1 MKVSYSNIQYIKGG
15 DGLITQAEKAESK
28 PKSQMKKPELLAPAG
43 NLEKLKIAVHYGA
56 DAVFLGG
63 QEYGLRSNADNFT
76 MEEIKEGVEFADRYG
91 AKIYVTTNIIAHDEN
106 MDGLEDYLR
115 NLEATGATG
124 IIVADPLII
133 ETCKAV
139 APKLEIHLSTQ
150 QSLSN
155 YKAIEYWKEEGLDRV
170 VLARETGAMEMKEMK
185 EKVDIEIEAF
195 IHGAM
200 CIAYSGRCTLSNHMT
215 ARDSNRGGCCQ
226 SCRWDYDLLEVDED
240 GELDLLYKDEAV
252 TPFAMS
258 PKDLKLIESIPNM
271 MDLGIDSL
279 KIEGR
284 MKSIHYIATVV
295 SVYRKVIDAY
305 AEDPQNFKIKPEWLI
320 ELDKCANRDTA
331 SSFFEGTPGYQ
342 QQMFGN
348 ESNKKSPYD
357 FCGLVLDYDEATK
370 IATIQQRNHF
380 KPGQEVEFFGP
391 EIEGFKQIVDTI
403 YDEEGNELDA
413 ARHPLQIVQF
423 KVDHPIYPNNMMR
436 KEV

>member
-1 MKVSYSNIQYIKGG
+1 MKTK
-15 DGLITQAEKAESK
+15 SK
-28 PKSQMKKPELLAPAG
+28 RQVKKPELLAPAG

-76 MEEIKEGVEFADRYG
+76 MEEIKEGVEFAAKYG

-106 MDGLEDYLR
+106 MEGLETYLK

-133 ETCKAV
+133 ETCKSV
-139 APKLEIHLSTQ
+139 APRLEIHLSTQ

-155 YKAIEYWKEEGLDRV
+155 YKAVEYWKEEGLDRV

-226 SCRWDYDLLEVDED
+226 SCRWDYDLLEVEENGD
-240 GELDLLYKDEAV
+240 LDLYYKEGKV
-252 TPFAMS
+252 VPFAMS

-271 MDLGIDSL
+271 MDIGIDSL

-305 AEDPQNFKIKPEWLI
+305 AEDPDNFKIKPEWLI

-348 ESNKKSPYD
+348 ESNKKTPYD
-357 FCGLVLDYDEATK
+357 FCGLVLDYDKETK
-370 IATIQQRNHF
+370 IATVQQRNHF
-380 KPGQEVEFFGP
+380 KPGQEIEFFGP
-391 EIEGFKQIVDTI
+391 EIDGFTQVVEAI

-423 KVDHPIYPNNMMR
+423 KVDHDIYPNNMMR
-436 KEV
+436 KEIG

>member
-1 MKVSYSNIQYIKGG
+1 MKTLNEIEVNAKRKI
-15 DGLITQAEKAESK
+15 
-28 PKSQMKKPELLAPAG
+28 KKPELLAPAG

-76 MEEIKEGVEFADRYG
+76 MEEIKEGVEFANRYG

-106 MDGLEDYLR
+106 IDGLEDYLR
-115 NLEATGATG
+115 QLEATGATG

-133 ETCKAV
+133 ETCKKV

-155 YKAIEYWKEEGLDRV
+155 YKAVEYWKEEGLDRV

-185 EKVDIEIEAF
+185 DNVDIEIEAF

-226 SCRWDYDLLEVDED
+226 SCRWDYDLLAVDEE
-240 GELDLLYKDEAV
+240 GELDLFYQDGEV
-252 TPFAMS
+252 VPFAMS
-258 PKDLKLIESIPNM
+258 PKDLKLIESIPQM
-271 MDLGIDSL
+271 MDIGIDSL

-305 AEDPQNFKIKPEWLI
+305 AEDPDNFKIKPEWLI

-331 SSFFEGTPGYQ
+331 PAFFEGTPGYEE
-342 QQMFGN
+342 QMFGVQQ
-348 ESNKKSPYD
+348 NKKSPYD
-357 FCGLVLDYDEATK
+357 FCGLVLDYDEATH

-380 KPGQEVEFFGP
+380 KPGQEIEFFGP
-391 EIEGFKQIVDTI
+391 EIESFKQVFDVI
-403 YDEEGNELDA
+403 YDEEGNHLDA
-413 ARHPLQIVQF
+413 ARHPLQIVQI
-423 KVDHPIYPNNMMR
+423 KVNHPIYPNNMMR
-436 KEV
+436 KEIG

>member
-1 MKVSYSNIQYIKGG
+1 MKTLTDVQSQVK
-15 DGLITQAEKAESK
+15 SK
-28 PKSQMKKPELLAPAG
+28 IKKPELLAPAG

-76 MEEIKEGVEFADRYG
+76 MAEIKEGVEFANQYN

-106 MDGLEDYLR
+106 IDGLESYLIE
-115 NLEATGATG
+115 LEKTGATG

-133 ETCKAV
+133 ETCKQV

-155 YKAIEYWKEEGLDRV
+155 TKAVEFWKEEGLDRV

-185 EKVDIEIEAF
+185 ENVDIEIEAF

-226 SCRWDYDLLEVDED
+226 SCRWDYDLLEVDND
-240 GELDLLYKDEAV
+240 GDLDLYYQEGDV
-252 TPFAMS
+252 IPFAMS
-258 PKDLKLIESIPNM
+258 PKDLKLIESIPQM
-271 MDLGIDSL
+271 MDIGIDSL

-305 AEDPQNFKIKPEWLI
+305 AEDPEHFKINPEWLI

-331 SSFFEGTPGYQ
+331 PAFFEGTPGYEE
-342 QQMFGN
+342 QMFGVQQ
-348 ESNKKSPYD
+348 NKKSPYD
-357 FCGLVLDYDEATK
+357 FCGLVLDYDEATH

-380 KPGQEVEFFGP
+380 KPGQEIEFFGP
-391 EIEGFKQIVDTI
+391 EIESFRQVIDAI
-403 YDEEGNELDA
+403 YDEEGNQLDA
-413 ARHPLQIVQF
+413 ARHPLQIVQI
-423 KVDHPIYPNNMMR
+423 KVDHPIYPKNMMR
-436 KEV
+436 KEIV

>member
-1 MKVSYSNIQYIKGG
+1 MTVLEAVKS
-15 DGLITQAEKAESK
+15 DAK
-28 PKSQMKKPELLAPAG
+28 PKIKKPELLAPAG
-43 NLEKLKIAVHYGA
+43 NLEKLKIAIHYGA

-76 MEEIKEGVEFADRYG
+76 IEEIREGVEFANRYG
-91 AKIYVTTNIIAHDEN
+91 AKVYITTNIIAHDEN
-106 MDGLEDYLR
+106 IEGLDEYLMQ
-115 NLEATGATG
+115 LEGTGATG

-133 ETCKAV
+133 ETCKRV

-155 YKAIEYWKEEGLDRV
+155 YKAVEYWKEEGLDRV

-185 EKVDIEIEAF
+185 DKVDIEIEAF

-226 SCRWDYDLLEVDED
+226 SCRWDYDLLTVDED
-240 GELDLLYKDEAV
+240 GELDVYYEDGEAV
-252 TPFAMS
+252 PFAMS
-258 PKDLKLIESIPNM
+258 PRDLKLIESIPNM

-305 AEDPQNFKIKPEWLI
+305 AADPENFKIKPEWLI
-320 ELDKCANRDTA
+320 ELDKCANRDTVPA
-331 SSFFEGTPGYQ
+331 FFKGTPGYEE
-342 QQMFGN
+342 QMFGN
-348 ESNKKSPYD
+348 ESSKKSPYD
-357 FCGLVLDYDEATK
+357 FIGLVLAYDEETQ

-391 EIEGFKQIVDTI
+391 EIETFTQVVEAI

-413 ARHPLQIVQF
+413 ARHPLQIVQI
-423 KVDHPIYPNNMMR
+423 KVDRPIYVNNMMR

>member
-1 MKVSYSNIQYIKGG
+1 MKTLNEIEVNAKRKI
-15 DGLITQAEKAESK
+15 
-28 PKSQMKKPELLAPAG
+28 KKPELLAPAG

-76 MEEIKEGVEFADRYG
+76 MEEIKEGVEFANRYG

-106 MDGLEDYLR
+106 IDGLEDYLR
-115 NLEATGATG
+115 QLEATGATG

-133 ETCKAV
+133 ETCKKV

-155 YKAIEYWKEEGLDRV
+155 YKAVEYWKEEGLDRV

-185 EKVDIEIEAF
+185 DNVDIEIEAF

-226 SCRWDYDLLEVDED
+226 SCRWDYDLLAVDEE
-240 GELDLLYKDEAV
+240 GELDLFYQDGDV
-252 TPFAMS
+252 VPFAMS
-258 PKDLKLIESIPNM
+258 PKDLKLIESIPQM
-271 MDLGIDSL
+271 MDIVIDSL

-305 AEDPQNFKIKPEWLI
+305 AEDPDNFKIKPEWLI

-331 SSFFEGTPGYQ
+331 PAFFEGTPGYEE
-342 QQMFGN
+342 QMFGVQQ
-348 ESNKKSPYD
+348 NKKSPYD
-357 FCGLVLDYDEATK
+357 FCGLVLDYDEATH

-380 KPGQEVEFFGP
+380 KPGQEIEFFGP
-391 EIEGFKQIVDTI
+391 EIESFKQVIDVI
-403 YDEEGNELDA
+403 YDEEGNHLDA
-413 ARHPLQIVQF
+413 ARHPLQIVQI

-436 KEV
+436 KEIG

>member
-1 MKVSYSNIQYIKGG
+1 MKVLEEVKPA
-15 DGLITQAEKAESK
+15 TQAK
-28 PKSQMKKPELLAPAG
+28 MKKPELLAPAG

-56 DAVFLGG
+56 DAVFIGG

-76 MEEIKEGVEFADRYG
+76 MDEIREGVEFANRYG

-106 MDGLEDYLR
+106 MEGLDDYLEQ
-115 NLEATGATG
+115 LEATGATG

-133 ETCKAV
+133 ETCKRV

-155 YKAIEYWKEEGLDRV
+155 YKAVEYWKEEGLDRV
-170 VLARETGAMEMKEMK
+170 VLARETGAIEMQEIKD
-185 EKVDIEIEAF
+185 KVDIEIEAF

-226 SCRWDYDLLEVDED
+226 SCRWDYDLLTVDND
-240 GELDLLYKDEAV
+240 GELDVYYEDGNAV
-252 TPFAMS
+252 PFAMS
-258 PKDLKLIESIPNM
+258 PRDLKLIESIPNM

-305 AEDPQNFKIKPEWLI
+305 AADPENFKIKPEWLF

-331 SSFFEGTPGYQ
+331 PAFFKGTPGYEE
-342 QQMFGN
+342 QMFGN
-348 ESNKKSPYD
+348 ESSKKAPFD
-357 FCGLVLDYDEATK
+357 FIGLVLDYDK
-370 IATIQQRNHF
+370 DSQMATIQQRNHF

-391 EIEGFKQIVDTI
+391 EIQTFKQVVDKI

-413 ARHPLQIVQF
+413 ARHPLQIVQI
-423 KVDHPIYPNNMMR
+423 KVDQPIYPNNMMR

>member
-1 MKVSYSNIQYIKGG
+1 
-15 DGLITQAEKAESK
+15 
-28 PKSQMKKPELLAPAG
+28 MKKPELLAPAG

-63 QEYGLRSNADNFT
+63 QAYGLRSNADNFT
-76 MEEIKEGVEFADRYG
+76 LAEIKEGVEFAQCYG

-106 MDGLEDYLR
+106 MEGLDDYLR
-115 NLEATGATG
+115 DLALVGVTG

-133 ETCKAV
+133 ETCKSV
-139 APKLEIHLSTQ
+139 APELEIHLSTQ

-155 YKAIEYWKEEGLDRV
+155 YKAVQFWKEEGLDRV

-185 EKVDIEIEAF
+185 EKVDIEIESF

-226 SCRWDYDLLEVDED
+226 SCRWDYDLLQVESD
-240 GELDLLYKDEAV
+240 GELDLYYGDEEV

-271 MDLGIDSL
+271 MDIGVDSL

-305 AEDPQNFKIKPEWLI
+305 ANDPENFKIKPEWLV

-331 SSFFEGTPGYQ
+331 SAFIKGTPGYEE
-342 QQMFGN
+342 QMFGHQ
-348 ESNKKSPYD
+348 NKKNSAYD
-357 FCGLVLDYDEATK
+357 FCGLVLDYDEKTK
-370 IATIQQRNHF
+370 IATIQQRNKF
-380 KPGQEVEFFGP
+380 EPGQEIEFFGP
-391 EIEGFKQIVDTI
+391 EIETFRQVVDTI
-403 YDEEGNELDA
+403 YDEEGNKLDA
-413 ARHPLQIVQF
+413 ARHPLQIVQI
-423 KVDHPIYPNNMMR
+423 KVNHPIYANNMMR
-436 KEV
+436 KEIG

>member
-1 MKVSYSNIQYIKGG
+1 MKVLEEVKPA
-15 DGLITQAEKAESK
+15 TQAK
-28 PKSQMKKPELLAPAG
+28 MKKPELLAPAG

-56 DAVFLGG
+56 DAVFIGG

-76 MEEIKEGVEFADRYG
+76 MDEIREGVEFANRYG

-106 MDGLEDYLR
+106 MEGLDDYLEQ
-115 NLEATGATG
+115 LEATGATG

-133 ETCKAV
+133 ETCKRV

-155 YKAIEYWKEEGLDRV
+155 YKAVEYWKEEGLDRV
-170 VLARETGAMEMKEMK
+170 VLARETGAMEMQEIKD
-185 EKVDIEIEAF
+185 KVDIEIEAF

-226 SCRWDYDLLEVDED
+226 SCRWDYDLLTVDND
-240 GELDLLYKDEAV
+240 GELDVYYEDGNAV
-252 TPFAMS
+252 PFAMS
-258 PKDLKLIESIPNM
+258 PRDLKLIESIPNM

-305 AEDPQNFKIKPEWLI
+305 AADPENFKIKPEWLF

-331 SSFFEGTPGYQ
+331 PAFFKGTPGYEE
-342 QQMFGN
+342 QMFGN
-348 ESNKKSPYD
+348 ESSKKAPFD
-357 FCGLVLDYDEATK
+357 FNGLVLDYDK
-370 IATIQQRNHF
+370 DSQMATIQQRNHF

-391 EIEGFKQIVDTI
+391 EIQTFKQVVDKI

-413 ARHPLQIVQF
+413 ARHPLQIVQI
-423 KVDHPIYPNNMMR
+423 KVDQPIYPNNMMR

>member
-1 MKVSYSNIQYIKGG
+1 
-15 DGLITQAEKAESK
+15 
-28 PKSQMKKPELLAPAG
+28 MKKPELLAPAG

-56 DAVFLGG
+56 DAVFIGG

-76 MEEIKEGVEFADRYG
+76 MDEIREGVEFANRYG

-106 MDGLEDYLR
+106 MEGLDDYLEQ
-115 NLEATGATG
+115 LEATGATG

-133 ETCKAV
+133 ETCKRV

-155 YKAIEYWKEEGLDRV
+155 YKAVEYWKEEGLDRV
-170 VLARETGAMEMKEMK
+170 VLARETGAMEMQEIKD
-185 EKVDIEIEAF
+185 KVDIEIEAF

-226 SCRWDYDLLEVDED
+226 SCRWDYDLLTVDND
-240 GELDLLYKDEAV
+240 GELDVYYEDGNAV
-252 TPFAMS
+252 PFAMS
-258 PKDLKLIESIPNM
+258 PRDLKLIESIPNM

-305 AEDPQNFKIKPEWLI
+305 ACRPRKFQN
-320 ELDKCANRDTA
+320 
-331 SSFFEGTPGYQ
+331 
-342 QQMFGN
+342 
-348 ESNKKSPYD
+348 
-357 FCGLVLDYDEATK
+357 
-370 IATIQQRNHF
+370 
-380 KPGQEVEFFGP
+380 
-391 EIEGFKQIVDTI
+391 
-403 YDEEGNELDA
+403 
-413 ARHPLQIVQF
+413 
-423 KVDHPIYPNNMMR
+423 
-436 KEV
+436 

>member
-1 MKVSYSNIQYIKGG
+1 MKTLTEIQTKV
-15 DGLITQAEKAESK
+15 KSK
-28 PKSQMKKPELLAPAG
+28 IKKPELLAPAG

-76 MEEIKEGVEFADRYG
+76 MAEIKEGVEFANQYN

-106 MDGLEDYLR
+106 IKGLENYLIE
-115 NLEATGATG
+115 LEKTGATG

-133 ETCKAV
+133 ETCKQV

-155 YKAIEYWKEEGLDRV
+155 TKAVQYWKEEGLDRV

-226 SCRWDYDLLEVDED
+226 SCRWDYDLLEVDND
-240 GELDLLYKDEAV
+240 GELDLYYQDGDTV
-252 TPFAMS
+252 PFAMS
-258 PKDLKLIESIPNM
+258 PKDLKLIESIPQM
-271 MDLGIDSL
+271 MEIGIDSL

-305 AEDPQNFKIKPEWLI
+305 AEDPENFKINPEWLK

-331 SSFFEGTPGYQ
+331 PAFFEGTPGYEE
-342 QQMFGN
+342 QMFGVQQ
-348 ESNKKSPYD
+348 NKKSPYD
-357 FCGLVLDYDEATK
+357 FCGLVIDYDETTQ

-380 KPGQEVEFFGP
+380 KPGQEIEFFGP
-391 EIEGFKQIVDTI
+391 EIQSFRQVIDAI
-403 YDEEGNELDA
+403 YDEEGNSLDA
-413 ARHPLQIVQF
+413 ARHPLQIVQI
-423 KVDHPIYPNNMMR
+423 KVNHPIYPKNMMR
-436 KEV
+436 KEIR

>member
-1 MKVSYSNIQYIKGG
+1 MKVLEEVKPA
-15 DGLITQAEKAESK
+15 TQAK
-28 PKSQMKKPELLAPAG
+28 MKKPELLAPAG

-56 DAVFLGG
+56 DAVFIGG

-76 MEEIKEGVEFADRYG
+76 MDEIREGVEFANRYG

-106 MDGLEDYLR
+106 MEGLDDYLEQ
-115 NLEATGATG
+115 LEATGATG

-133 ETCKAV
+133 ETCKRV

-155 YKAIEYWKEEGLDRV
+155 YKAVEYWKEEGLDRV
-170 VLARETGAMEMKEMK
+170 VLARETGAMEMQEIKD
-185 EKVDIEIEAF
+185 KVDIEIEAF

-226 SCRWDYDLLEVDED
+226 SCRWDYDLLTVDND
-240 GELDLLYKDEAV
+240 GELDVYYEDGNAV
-252 TPFAMS
+252 PFAMS
-258 PKDLKLIESIPNM
+258 PRDLKLIESIPNM

-305 AEDPQNFKIKPEWLI
+305 AADPENFKIKPEWLF

-331 SSFFEGTPGYQ
+331 PAFFKGTPGYEE
-342 QQMFGN
+342 QMFGN
-348 ESNKKSPYD
+348 ESSKKAPFD
-357 FCGLVLDYDEATK
+357 FIGLVLDYDK
-370 IATIQQRNHF
+370 DNQMATIQQRNHF

-391 EIEGFKQIVDTI
+391 EIQTFKQVVDKI
-403 YDEEGNELDA
+403 YDKEGNELDA
-413 ARHPLQIVQF
+413 ARHPLQIVQI
-423 KVDHPIYPNNMMR
+423 KVDQPIYPNNMMR

>member
-1 MKVSYSNIQYIKGG
+1 MKVLEEVKPA
-15 DGLITQAEKAESK
+15 TQAK
-28 PKSQMKKPELLAPAG
+28 MKKPELLAPAG

-56 DAVFLGG
+56 DAVFIGG

-76 MEEIKEGVEFADRYG
+76 MDEIREGVEFANRYG

-106 MDGLEDYLR
+106 MKGLDDYLEQ
-115 NLEATGATG
+115 LEATGATG

-133 ETCKAV
+133 ETCKRV

-155 YKAIEYWKEEGLDRV
+155 YKAVEYWKEEGLDRV
-170 VLARETGAMEMKEMK
+170 VLARETGAMEMQEIKD
-185 EKVDIEIEAF
+185 KVDIEIEAF

-226 SCRWDYDLLEVDED
+226 SCRWDYDLLTVDND
-240 GELDLLYKDEAV
+240 GELDVYYEDGNAV
-252 TPFAMS
+252 PFAMS
-258 PKDLKLIESIPNM
+258 PRDLKLIESIPNM

-305 AEDPQNFKIKPEWLI
+305 AADPENFKIKPEWLF

-331 SSFFEGTPGYQ
+331 PAFFKGTPGYEE
-342 QQMFGN
+342 QMFGN
-348 ESNKKSPYD
+348 ESSKKAPFD
-357 FCGLVLDYDEATK
+357 FIGLVLDYDK
-370 IATIQQRNHF
+370 DNQMATIQQRNHF

-391 EIEGFKQIVDTI
+391 EIQTFKQVVDKI

-413 ARHPLQIVQF
+413 ARHPLQIVQI
-423 KVDHPIYPNNMMR
+423 KVDQPIYPNNMMR

>member
-1 MKVSYSNIQYIKGG
+1 MKILEEINIQN
-15 DGLITQAEKAESK
+15 K
-28 PKSQMKKPELLAPAG
+28 PKMKKPELLAPAG

-63 QEYGLRSNADNFT
+63 QAYGLRSNADNFT
-76 MEEIKEGVEFADRYG
+76 LAEIKEGVEFAQCYG

-106 MDGLEDYLR
+106 MEGLDDYLR
-115 NLEATGATG
+115 DLALVGVTG

-133 ETCKAV
+133 ETCKSV
-139 APKLEIHLSTQ
+139 APELEIHLSTQ

-155 YKAIEYWKEEGLDRV
+155 YKAVQFWKEEGLDRV

-185 EKVDIEIEAF
+185 EKVDIEIESF

-226 SCRWDYDLLEVDED
+226 SCRWDYDLLQVESD
-240 GELDLLYKDEAV
+240 GELDLYYGDEEV
-252 TPFAMS
+252 TPSAMS

-271 MDLGIDSL
+271 MDIGVDSL

-305 AEDPQNFKIKPEWLI
+305 ANDPENFKIKPEWLV

-331 SSFFEGTPGYQ
+331 SAFIKGTPGYEE
-342 QQMFGN
+342 QMFGHQ
-348 ESNKKSPYD
+348 NKKNSAYD
-357 FCGLVLDYDEATK
+357 FCGLVLDYDEKTK
-370 IATIQQRNHF
+370 IATIQQRNKF
-380 KPGQEVEFFGP
+380 EPGQEIEFFGP
-391 EIEGFKQIVDTI
+391 EIETFRQVVDTI
-403 YDEEGNELDA
+403 YDEEGNKLDA
-413 ARHPLQIVQF
+413 ARHPLQIVQI
-423 KVDHPIYPNNMMR
+423 KVNHPIYANNMMR
-436 KEV
+436 KEIG

>member
-1 MKVSYSNIQYIKGG
+1 MKTELEIK
-15 DGLITQAEKAESK
+15 Q
-28 PKSQMKKPELLAPAG
+28 PKRLLKKPELLAPAG

-76 MEEIKEGVEFADRYG
+76 MEEIKEGVEFANKYG

-106 MDGLEDYLR
+106 IDGLDDYLR
-115 NLEATGATG
+115 QLEATGATG

-133 ETCKAV
+133 ETCKRV
-139 APKLEIHLSTQ
+139 ARKLEIHLSTQ

-155 YKAIEYWKEEGLDRV
+155 WKAVEYWKNEGLERV
-170 VLARETGAMEMKEMK
+170 VLARETGAEEMKLMK

-226 SCRWDYDLLEVDED
+226 SCRWDYDLLTVDND
-240 GELDLLYKDEAV
+240 DLDVVYEGDNV
-252 TPFAMS
+252 VPFAMS
-258 PKDLKLIESIPNM
+258 PKDLKLIESIPQM
-271 MDLGIDSL
+271 IELGIDSL

-305 AEDPQNFKIKPEWLI
+305 CADPDNFKINPEWLI

-331 SSFFEGTPGYQ
+331 PAFFEGVPGFEE
-342 QQMFGN
+342 QMFGH
-348 ESNKKSPYD
+348 EQSKKTPFD
-357 FCGLVLDYDEATK
+357 FCGLVLDYDEDTQM
-370 IATIQQRNHF
+370 ATIQQRNNF
-380 KPGQEVEFFGP
+380 KPGMEIEFFGP
-391 EIEGFKQIVDTI
+391 EIDNFTQIVDKI
-403 YDEEGNELDA
+403 IDEEGNELDA
-413 ARHPLQIVQF
+413 ARHPLQIVQI
-423 KVDHPIYPNNMMR
+423 KVDHPVFKNNMMR
-436 KEV
+436 KENN